1 MPTKI
6 LIVIDYQ
13 NDFVSGSL
21 GFAGAELL
29 EPLICAKIEAARAD
43 GAEVAFTFDTHGADY
58 LSTREGQDLPVPH
71 CIKGEPGWELYG
83 RVADLCTPDSRCFEK
98 PTFGS
103 FELAQYLRDGGHSEV
118 ELCGLVS
125 NICVISNAA
134 LARAALPEAIIKVD
148 AACTGAGDP
157 AINQKALDVMQSFF
171 IQITN
176 R

>member
-29 EPLICAKIEAARAD
+29 ESPICARIESALAS
-43 GAEVAFTFDTHGADY
+43 GWEVVFTFDTHGDDY
-58 LSTREGQDLPVPH
+58 LSTREGLDLPVPH
-71 CIKGEPGWELYG
+71 CVKGTEGWELYG
-83 RVADLCTPDSRCFEK
+83 RVADYCTPSTKCFEK

-103 FELAQYLRDGGHSEV
+103 FELAQYLREGGYSEV

-134 LARAALPEAIIKVD
+134 LARAALPEAVIRVD
-148 AACTGAGDP
+148 PALTGAGDA
-157 AINQKALDVMQSFF
+157 AINQKALEVMGSFF
-171 IQITN
+171 IQVK
-176 R
+176 